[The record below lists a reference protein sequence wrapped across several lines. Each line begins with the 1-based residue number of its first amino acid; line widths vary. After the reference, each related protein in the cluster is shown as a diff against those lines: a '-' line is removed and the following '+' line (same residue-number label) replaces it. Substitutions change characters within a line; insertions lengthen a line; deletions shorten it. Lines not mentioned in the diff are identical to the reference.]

1 MPLPEELSD
10 VIYNVQPTP
19 AETSNNSSA
28 LVGYANDAQLLSD
41 YVEQQSQHLELTDCN
56 IELMDQ
62 YQLTDQIDLCSDDI
76 ELPLVSEPFN
86 ILAPPPIFTKATPP
100 ASNQL
105 LPPIELPTIAVV
117 KKAPMK
123 ASEIVAEVKTR
134 KQLPLPAKRTLIVND
149 STLACEAEVGKE
161 VGVAVAPALSYE
173 AWLDYVIELI
183 NDSIEP
189 DAATPPAAVSS
200 RLVQHRLHAHKVSK
214 CIK

>member
-19 AETSNNSSA
+19 AENCSNNSA
-28 LVGYANDAQLLSD
+28 FVGYANDTQLLSD
-41 YVEQQSQHLELTDCN
+41 YSEQQSQHLELTDCN

-100 ASNQL
+100 ATNQL

-117 KKAPMK
+117 KKAAIK
-123 ASEIVAEVKTR
+123 ASEIVTEVKTR

-149 STLACEAEVGKE
+149 STLACDAAVENVSMT
-161 VGVAVAPALSYE
+161 VAPALSYE
-173 AWLDYVIELI
+173 AWLDYVIEII
-183 NDSIEP
+183 NDSLEP
-189 DAATPPAAVSS
+189 DTMVAPAAVSS
-200 RLVQHRLHAHKVSK
+200 RLVQHKYHVHKVS
-214 CIK
+214 